1 MVGLGM
7 STPVTSKRILLA
19 VPGQLRRAAIR
30 AALCDSGFAV
40 AAEGNS
46 VQQALD
52 AVGGRAEQDLLLFE
66 HDPSRTDLRSLAQFK
81 EARPTAGV
89 IMLADRISQ
98 DQFLELLDAG
108 VDGFVDRRGSLR
120 SLVSYVD
127 LVLHGERAIQPSL
140 IGAPDASPDASPRQA
155 ILLSPSAPQ
164 LSNREHAV
172 VGLLATGLT
181 DKEIARRLDIVHGT
195 VRNYVRSAQRKLSL
209 GNRTQVAVWAQQQGI
224 VNRDA
229 DVMSRSLFHSTTTT
243 QTSEGPSR
251 RLVPTRLI

>member
-1 MVGLGM
+1 M
-7 STPVTSKRILLA
+7 TSKRILLA

-140 IGAPDASPDASPRQA
+140 IGAPDASPRQA

-209 GNRTQVAVWAQQQGI
+209 ANRTQVAVWAQQQGI
-224 VNRDA
+224 VNRDT

-251 RLVPTRLI
+251 RLVPTRLV